1 MDNNINKTSLL
12 NYIERI
18 ESYTETLEKQKSIIR
33 EIFAEAKAEGYD
45 PRIMKIVLKLR
56 AMPEADKNE
65 IDMLTETYR
74 NALNV

>member
-1 MDNNINKTSLL
+1 MENNINTTSLL

-18 ESYTETLEKQKSIIR
+18 ESYTETLEKQKTIIR

>member
-1 MDNNINKTSLL
+1 MDKNINKTSLL

-18 ESYTETLEKQKSIIR
+18 ESYTETLEKQKTIIR

-45 PRIMKIVLKLR
+45 PRIMKVVLKLR

>member
-1 MDNNINKTSLL
+1 MDKNINTESLN
-12 NYIERI
+12 NYLVRIER
-18 ESYTETLEKQKSIIR
+18 LEEEKKSIQSDIK
-33 EIFAEAKAEGYD
+33 EVYTTAKAEGYD

-65 IDMLTETYR
+65 IDSLTEVYR

>member
-1 MDNNINKTSLL
+1 MENNINTTSLL

-18 ESYTETLEKQKSIIR
+18 ESYTETLEKQKTIIR
-33 EIFAEAKAEGYD
+33 EIFAEAKADGYD
-45 PRIMKIVLKLR
+45 PRIMKVVLKLR
-56 AMPEADKNE
+56 AMPEADKKE

>member
-1 MDNNINKTSLL
+1 MEKNINTQSLI
-12 NYIERI
+12 NYLERI
-18 ESYTETLEKQKSIIR
+18 ERLTEEKNLIQADIR
-33 EIFAEAKAEGYD
+33 EVFAEAKEEGYD
-45 PRIMKIVLKLR
+45 PRIMKIVLRLR

>member
-1 MDNNINKTSLL
+1 MDKNINTTSLN
-12 NYIERI
+12 NYLERI
-18 ESYTETLEKQKSIIR
+18 ERLEEEKKSIQTDIKDVY
-33 EIFAEAKAEGYD
+33 AEAKAEGYD